1 MNPCFEGKHDSQSII
16 SVQPTIDLPL
26 VSDLNNNTIQL
37 QFYNDTDTEMVT
49 TEVYEN
55 DKEPK
60 SLVDSAFCRQIII
73 MIQS

>member
-1 MNPCFEGKHDSQSII
+1 MNPYFEGKHDSQSII

-26 VSDLNNNTIQL
+26 VSDLNNNTIQQ

-55 DKEPK
+55 DKRTKVLGGFMPFA
-60 SLVDSAFCRQIII
+60 DRYF
-73 MIQS
+73 